1 MIKLIAGLDIG
12 NGYVKGLIKS
22 EVSGVSEVDIPSSV
36 ALMTRP
42 NYLPV
47 SDNGVNEEIEDIFDR
62 LDVSFN
68 TSLIQDTYRR
78 LFGKRSLTT
87 TGNFYEFDVIGNRSK
102 SEDELSKIL
111 VLGTLAGK
119 ALKEYYEINKSL
131 PDPSGVL
138 QVNVTCALA
147 LPIQEYTKYRA
158 NFKHGFEENVHTVTI
173 HNFETP
179 ITVKIKFDAVS
190 VLAEGASAQFA
201 IVKKG
206 EPLMNAMLNDIR
218 ARGLALDGITAGDV
232 LSAKNVIGI
241 DIGEGTV
248 NFPVFSNG
256 RFNTDASQT
265 LNKGYGSVLNQTLT
279 AMDEQGFNA
288 GFNSRK
294 QLADYLQAE
303 PSPIKR
309 NHYNK
314 VNEYVDSEIRFFAE
328 DVALKF
334 GHVLAQVGAM
344 TEVAYVYGGGASK
357 VKEVLYPLLMDKVK
371 EMSGMDAFPV
381 LYLDSAYSRNLNREG
396 LFIAAEHMVKLDEGK
411 SVEKNG
417 EELSKVEKKKEAKK
431 GDK

>member
-12 NGYVKGLIKS
+12 NGYVKGLIKGD
-22 EVSGVSEVDIPSSV
+22 VSGVSEIDIPSSV

-47 SDNGVNEEIEDIFDR
+47 SDNDAKKEIDDIFDR

-68 TSLIQDTYRR
+68 TGLIQDSHRR
-78 LFGKRSLTT
+78 LFGRRSLTT

-138 QVNVTCALA
+138 QVNVICALA
-147 LPIQEYTKYRA
+147 LPIQEYTKHRM
-158 NFKHGFEENVHTVTI
+158 NFKHGFEESVHTVTI

-206 EPLMNAMLNDIR
+206 EPLMNAMLKDIR
-218 ARGLALDGITAGDV
+218 SRGLALEGITASDV

-265 LNKGYGSVLNQTLT
+265 LNKGYGTVLNSTLT
-279 AMDEQGFNA
+279 AMEEQGFNA
-288 GFNSRK
+288 GFSSRK

-314 VNEYVDSEIRFFAE
+314 VNEFAEAEVRFFAE

-334 GHVLAQVGAM
+334 GHVLSQVGAM
-344 TEVAYVYGGGASK
+344 TEVAYVYGGGATK
-357 VKEVLYPLLMDKVK
+357 VKESLYPLLMNKVK

-396 LFIAAEHMVKLDEGK
+396 LFIAAEHLA
-411 SVEKNG
+411 EK
-417 EELSKVEKKKEAKK
+417 EKEID
-431 GDK
+431 DK